1 MATFTNTVR
10 KATINTL
17 VDGFKEKIK
26 NPYYI
31 HMDSQ
36 PTLTTYFN
44 QNIHKSTLDE
54 GSKTEYAMIGNK
66 SPIKY
71 NKVNNFYIYGL
82 EKITTELENGDYG
95 LESSEISGEG
105 IILPN
110 TIIPIANDYFTINHV
125 KEKLLFKITS
135 VSMNTIENG
144 SNLYKINYKLD
155 RVGKDVDEIEKQ
167 VEDKF
172 EMIINNVG
180 TQFNT
185 IIRDS
190 DYNFI
195 NNVEDML
202 ERLKTYYCN
211 LFFSTRVQT
220 FILNHNNKYF
230 YDPYMIEFI
239 RKHKLVSIDD
249 KYIHVAH
256 QTYLPATFSL
266 DYDRTF
272 FRFVEYPD
280 LNNKKKPRIYSQAE
294 IINEYLSILCTRAED
309 YYKIEYIG
317 NNSNPNLYIIK
328 NFDIDLIERI
338 YENKLYDGYNYLN
351 IIIKYFNDIKIESED
366 IYSIRDIDFEQNIT
380 LFYHIPII
388 IYILE
393 HKIKSILRTDK

>member
-10 KATINTL
+10 KTTIDSL

-26 NPYYI
+26 NPYYM
-31 HMDSQ
+31 HMDRQ

-54 GSKTEYAMIGNK
+54 GSKTEYSMIGDK

-71 NKVNNFYIYGL
+71 NKVNNFFIYGL

-95 LESSEISGEG
+95 LESSEISGEA

-172 EMIINNVG
+172 EMIINNIG

-185 IIRDS
+185 IIREN
-190 DYNFI
+190 DYNFVDK
-195 NNVEDML
+195 VEDIL

-211 LFFSTRVQT
+211 LFFSNRVQT
-220 FILNHNNKYF
+220 FILNHNNRYF

-239 RKHKLVSIDD
+239 RKHNLVSIDD

-266 DYDRTF
+266 DYDKTF
-272 FRFVEYPD
+272 FRFIECPD
-280 LNNKKKPRIYSQAE
+280 LKKKKPRIHSQAE

-328 NFDIDLIERI
+328 NFNIDLIERI
-338 YENKLYDGYNYLN
+338 YENKLYEEDNYLN
-351 IIIKYFNDIKIESED
+351 IIIKYFNDIKIESKD
-366 IYSIRDIDFEQNIT
+366 IYSIEDIDFEQNIS
-380 LFYHIPII
+380 LFYNIPVI